1 MFCVGTR
8 PKDPRSRLR
17 RSVGM
22 ISPKAVWGQCAGLL
36 VLWAILNSYAQ
47 TQNVACRRRRHW
59 AVHIWQM
66 ALRRDRVTTSSLVSR
81 WALIAAL
88 ESL

>member
-1 MFCVGTR
+1 
-8 PKDPRSRLR
+8 
-17 RSVGM
+17 M

-66 ALRRDRVTTSSLVSR
+66 ALRRDRV
-81 WALIAAL
+81 
-88 ESL
+88 